1 MLNLMRKHA
10 GSWMI
15 KVILFAIVVV
25 FVFWGVGSF
34 TSRNQTQVADVNG
47 EVISLDAYHQ
57 AYYQLLDN
65 YRRVYGDQLNDNLLK
80 MLRPGEQA
88 LDQLISRILLL
99 QESDR
104 LNIEVNDQELKDA
117 IQAMPAFQNNGVF
130 DFKRYQQLLNFN
142 KMSVEQFEKSERQD
156 LRIGK
161 LQSLVI
167 NGVHVSDE
175 EARQWFDWNNA
186 QVNVE
191 YLVFEPKQY
200 DDVVPSQ
207 EQIEKYFKEN
217 TLKYKTE
224 PQVKVRYLHFD
235 PDAYQQDVQVGDE
248 EIADYYQLHTD
259 EFKTEKTV
267 EARHILFKVNPD
279 SDEAA
284 VQEARAKAINVAK
297 MAKAG
302 QDFAQLAKQYS
313 EGPTRDKGGHLGA
326 FKRNAMVKPF
336 ADAAFSMGPG
346 DISDPVRTRFGWHVI
361 KVEKINP
368 ATTQD
373 LEEAT
378 PKIRKRIIEER
389 ARQKAL
395 EAAEQAYDSVFDG
408 DDLKDADQSGR
419 VPVRVTSFFTSG
431 GLKDNNIRNTK
442 QFATIAF
449 GLEPM
454 AISEIQDWDD
464 GYYLLQV
471 VEKIPS
477 TEPELDA
484 VIDSVRKDVISAQ
497 QSERARTDAE
507 ALLAELKKGDSLA
520 DASRRRNLEPKETG
534 FFKRTGQIDSIGFE
548 QRISQIAFEL
558 SMEQPVADQ
567 VVEGRKGWYV
577 LRLKERKLPPRE
589 DYVKARTATLQ
600 RLTEQRKQAV
610 FQSWVADLRERGV
623 IDINQE
629 LVQRQ

>member
-15 KVILFAIVVV
+15 KVILFAITVV

-47 EVISLDAYHQ
+47 EIISLDAYHQ

-65 YRRVYGDQLNDNLLK
+65 YRRVYGDQLNDTLLQ

-88 LDQLISRILLL
+88 LNQLITRILML

-104 LNIEVNDQELKDA
+104 LDIKVDDQELKEA
-117 IQAMPAFQNNGVF
+117 IQAIPAFQNNGVF
-130 DFKRYQQLLNFN
+130 DYQRYQQLLSFN
-142 KMSVEQFEKSERQD
+142 KMSVEQFEQSQKQD
-156 LRIGK
+156 LQIGK
-161 LQSLVI
+161 LQALVV
-167 NGVHVSDE
+167 NGVQISDE
-175 EARQWFDWNNA
+175 EARQWYEWDHA

-191 YLVFEPKQY
+191 YVVFEPKQY
-200 DDVVPSQ
+200 KDVVPSQ
-207 EQIEKYFKEN
+207 EQIETYYKAN
-217 TLKYKTE
+217 TAKYKTE
-224 PQVKVRYLHFD
+224 PKVKVRYLHFD
-235 PDAYQQDVQVGDE
+235 PDVYQPNIQVEDE
-248 EIADYYQLHTD
+248 AIAEYYQSHTD
-259 EFKTEKTV
+259 DFKTEKTV

-313 EGPTRDKGGHLGA
+313 EGPTRDRGGLLGT

-336 ADAAFSMGPG
+336 ADAAFSMSPG
-346 DISDPVRTRFGWHVI
+346 EISDPVRTRFGWHVI

-368 ATTQD
+368 ATTQS

-378 PKIRKRIIEER
+378 PKIRKRLIEER

-395 EAAEQAYDSVFDG
+395 EAAELAYDSVFDG
-408 DDLKDADQSGR
+408 DDLSKASQSDR
-419 VPVRVTSFFTSG
+419 VPVRLTDFFTPSG
-431 GLKDNNIRNTK
+431 PKDKNIGNPQ
-442 QFATIAF
+442 QFATVAF

-471 VEKIPS
+471 AEKIAS
-477 TEPELDA
+477 TEPELDT
-484 VIDSVRKDVISAQ
+484 VIDRVRKDVTSAQ
-497 QSERARTDAE
+497 QSERAKADAE
-507 ALLAELKKGDSLA
+507 TLLAELKKGDSLA
-520 DASRRRNLEPKETG
+520 DASRRHTLEPKETG
-534 FFKRTGQIDSIGFE
+534 FFKRTGEIASIGFE
-548 QRISQIAFEL
+548 QRISQVAFEL
-558 SMEQPVADQ
+558 SMEQPVPDQ

-589 DYVKARTATLQ
+589 EYVKERAATLQ
-600 RLTEQRKQAV
+600 RLTEQRRQTV
-610 FQSWVADLRERGV
+610 FQSWITDLRARGEV
-623 IDINQE
+623 DINQD

>member
-34 TSRNQTQVADVNG
+34 TSRNQTRVADVNG
-47 EVISLDAYHQ
+47 EVISLDTYHQ
-57 AYYQLLDN
+57 AYYQLLEN

-88 LDQLISRILLL
+88 LDQLISRILML

-104 LNIEVNDQELKDA
+104 LNIEVDDQELKDSVQA
-117 IQAMPAFQNNGVF
+117 IPAFQNNGVF
-130 DFKRYQQLLNFN
+130 DYRRYQQLISYN
-142 KMSVEQFEKSERQD
+142 KMTVEQFEKSQRQD

-161 LQSLVI
+161 LQSLVV
-167 NGVHVSDE
+167 NGVNVSDD
-175 EARQWFDWNNA
+175 EARQWYEWNNA
-186 QVNVE
+186 QVNVA

-200 DDVVPSQ
+200 KDVVPSQ

-217 TLKYKTE
+217 MQKYKTE
-224 PQVKVRYLHFD
+224 PRVNVRYLHFD
-235 PDAYQQDVQVGDE
+235 PDAYQQDVQVKDE
-248 EIADYYQLHTD
+248 EVSDYYQLHTG
-259 EFKTEKTV
+259 EFETEKTV
-267 EARHILFKVNPD
+267 EARHVLFKLNPD
-279 SDEAA
+279 SDDAA
-284 VQEARAKAINVAK
+284 VQEARAKALNVAK

-302 QDFAQLAKQYS
+302 KDFAQLAKQYS
-313 EGPTRDKGGHLGA
+313 EGPTRDKGGYLGA
-326 FKRNAMVKPF
+326 FKRSAMIKPF
-336 ADAAFSMGPG
+336 ADAAFSMSPG
-346 DISDPVRTRFGWHVI
+346 DVSEPVRTRFGWHVI

-368 ATTQD
+368 ATTQS

-378 PKIRKRIIEER
+378 PKIRKQIIEER

-395 EAAEQAYDSVFDG
+395 EAAEQVYDSVFDG
-408 DDLKDADQSGR
+408 DDLSTADKSGR
-419 VPVRVTSFFTSG
+419 IPVRVTDFFTSG
-431 GLKDNNIRNTK
+431 GLKEKHIGDPQ
-442 QFATIAF
+442 QFATVAF

-477 TEPELDA
+477 TEPELDT
-484 VIDSVRKDVISAQ
+484 VIDRVRKDVISVQ
-497 QSERARTDAE
+497 QSERAKADAQT
-507 ALLAELKKGDSLA
+507 LLAELQKGDSLA
-520 DASRRRNLEPKETG
+520 DVSRRHKLAPKETG
-534 FFKRTGQIDSIGFE
+534 FFKRTGGIASIGFE

-577 LRLKERKLPPRE
+577 LRLKERKLPSRE
-589 DYVKARTATLQ
+589 DYVKERTATLQ

-610 FQSWVADLRERGV
+610 FQSWIADLKARGQ